1 MPFPQPLDLEIRPN
15 TSAEDDEHTLRTQ
28 RNAMGR
34 SMPSPPQPFMK
45 LYRNLVDSDRADRR
59 GYCREMTEW
68 LTTFLEDPALYGS
81 ELCRLQVR
89 HEIRLV
95 KQHTCPA
102 MTGAQFKVF
111 NQAAQMVRTELDP
124 CDSITGQVWASVCRF
139 EIQQYEGRYTNASD
153 AIPRE
158 AKQCHRAAQAFD
170 SHPTD
175 QAFWTFRAAYNGERL
190 RQATMQAKPTPRQLG
205 PPLPPP
211 EPTPPTRG
219 EPSRCAQAEEMAS
232 YCDQHGQMSNMDVDT
247 MPARAAN
254 RSIRC
259 LLPAASE
266 ATLHDMAK
274 HLSSEDSVRPA
285 PGQGSWT
292 PRPEQ
297 RLFHMDLGTILSWV
311 PEPPVQRFFRVHT
324 AGFTDHNEWAKKTGH
339 PDGGALTGDNDD
351 QIEAWIDSCRR
362 WVGLQHDNLLPSVG
376 QLYEQMVL
384 RAFRSSVAH

>member
-1 MPFPQPLDLEIRPN
+1 MLAGIGFLPIGRHTQSCLDPSCRDMACLVVPRLEQGSPAPEARPPHTPYKPAAIRAAVNVPGTYIDGVFRGFAHSHHLAPGDGPRMPFPQPLDLEIRPN

-45 LYRNLVDSDRADRR
+45 LYRNLVDSDRPDRR

-139 EIQQYEGRYTNASD
+139 EIQQYQGRYTNAND

-175 QAFWTFRAAYNGERL
+175 EAFWTFRAAYNGERL

-211 EPTPPTRG
+211 EPTPPKR
-219 EPSRCAQAEEMAS
+219 RAE
-232 YCDQHGQMSNMDVDT
+232 
-247 MPARAAN
+247 
-254 RSIRC
+254 
-259 LLPAASE
+259 
-266 ATLHDMAK
+266 
-274 HLSSEDSVRPA
+274 
-285 PGQGSWT
+285 
-292 PRPEQ
+292 
-297 RLFHMDLGTILSWV
+297 
-311 PEPPVQRFFRVHT
+311 
-324 AGFTDHNEWAKKTGH
+324 
-339 PDGGALTGDNDD
+339 
-351 QIEAWIDSCRR
+351 
-362 WVGLQHDNLLPSVG
+362 
-376 QLYEQMVL
+376 
-384 RAFRSSVAH
+384 